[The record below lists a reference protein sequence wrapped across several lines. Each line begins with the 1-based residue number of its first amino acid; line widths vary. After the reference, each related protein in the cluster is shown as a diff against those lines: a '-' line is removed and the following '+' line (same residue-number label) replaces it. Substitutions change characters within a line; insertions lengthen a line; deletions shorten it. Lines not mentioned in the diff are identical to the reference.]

1 MVDKQKQGKKN
12 REAGARF
19 ERKVRANLEKD
30 GWVVDRWGNNVA
42 IVGSKN
48 PFEWEGM
55 GKLVPAKSTR
65 FRSNTHGFP
74 DFITFKLDSYDPKN
88 LEEDLFH
95 IHGVECK
102 SRGYLTKE
110 EKEKCKWLLDNNI
123 FSKILI
129 ASKSKERGKI
139 DYKEI

>member
-1 MVDKQKQGKKN
+1 MESKAKQGEKN
-12 REAGARF
+12 RAAGARF
-19 ERKVRANLEKD
+19 ERKVRADLEVK
-30 GWVVDRWGNNVA
+30 GWTVSRWGNNVA

-74 DFITFKLDSYDPKN
+74 DFI
-88 LEEDLFH
+88 
-95 IHGVECK
+95 V
-102 SRGYLTKE
+102 
-110 EKEKCKWLLDNNI
+110 

-129 ASKSKERGKI
+129 ASKGEKRG
-139 DYKEI
+139 EIKYTEFR